1 MDEEQVVRP
10 RKGRVSAFTSGKE
23 NPHRV
28 ERVTGMSFS
37 PSLSSIR
44 EMIKKLYFQRK
55 STVVPKSP
63 SGISKNPFE
72 IPLNSLR
79 IS

>member
-28 ERVTGMSFS
+28 ERVTGMSSFFKFK
-37 PSLSSIR
+37 R
-44 EMIKKLYFQRK
+44 NKGK
-55 STVVPKSP
+55 
-63 SGISKNPFE
+63 G
-72 IPLNSLR
+72 
-79 IS
+79 